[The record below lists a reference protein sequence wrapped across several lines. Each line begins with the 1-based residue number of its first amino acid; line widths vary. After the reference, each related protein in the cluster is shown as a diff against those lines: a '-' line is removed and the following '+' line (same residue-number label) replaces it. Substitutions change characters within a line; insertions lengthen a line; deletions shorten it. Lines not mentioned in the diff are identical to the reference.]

1 MGWFRQKD
9 GSLAPGEDRDG
20 LADVEF
26 KPEKFKE
33 ELTNTLTEKFAAQE
47 AKQAEAMKPMQE
59 MAELMKA
66 ERAERAA
73 AEARRV
79 AAAKQEEQG
88 DFSERMML
96 DPESAIEE
104 KLQGTNKALML
115 LAARE
120 ARRETL
126 DSKEYYHGAIK
137 ERADALIETLP
148 LAQRS
153 NAGSLENCYK
163 IACFDNQKEITEG
176 KIKARNTS
184 GIFEGGSTGAPS
196 GSGSAEAHDNLSV
209 EEKQMAKN
217 FGMSEKEWG
226 AQKREMSYV

>member
-1 MGWFRQKD
+1 MAWFRQKD
-9 GSLAPGEDRDG
+9 GSLQPGEDRDG
-20 LADVEF
+20 LDDVEF

-73 AEARRV
+73 AEAKRV
-79 AAAKQEEQG
+79 AAAQKEEQG

-137 ERADALIETLP
+137 ARADALIESLP

-196 GSGSAEAHDNLSV
+196 GTGAGEASDNLTA

-217 FGMSEKEWG
+217 FGMSEKDWG